1 MIKIFTYILLFFL
14 ITPAIGNTAAY
25 NFEADGI
32 YIDEITTS
40 ELENI
45 YQIYG
50 YKDYIYMRDWIYPPI
65 FLKKLPSDF
74 REITDSQKR
83 NKLFLQIIG
92 PLALKT
98 QEHLLEERV
107 KILSLEKEFKESH
120 NLPPAQENYLEE
132 QAQKYDVF
140 TRLKGE
146 RRYAYILKELI
157 LRVNAVSPSLL
168 MGVAAIESNWG
179 TNRPSNEANSLYREL
194 LWYSDEAGLIPQ
206 NETED
211 KDYKYKIFPSL
222 IDSMYSYA
230 HKINSGVNYHQVRFL
245 RQEIESRDKP
255 VFGRTLAHAMIFDS
269 NLPNFAGLLDY
280 TITFYELTNF
290 DEASLGDIDWLLEKT
305 NEGTQLDKKL

>member
-1 MIKIFTYILLFFL
+1 MIKFFAYLFLSL
-14 ITPAIGNTAAY
+14 IINSSIGKTAIY
-25 NFEADGI
+25 DFKADGI
-32 YIDEITTS
+32 YIDEITTA
-40 ELENI
+40 ELEDI

-65 FLKKLPSDF
+65 FLKRLPSDF
-74 REITDSQKR
+74 QEIKDSQKR
-83 NKLFLQIIG
+83 NKLFLQIVG

-107 KILSLEKEFKESH
+107 KILTLEKEFKESH
-120 NLPPAQENYLEE
+120 NLTPKQENYLEE
-132 QAQKYDVF
+132 QAKKYEVF

-179 TNRPSNEANSLYREL
+179 TNRPSNIANSLYREL
-194 LWYSDEAGLIPQ
+194 LWYSDEPGLAPED
-206 NETED
+206 ETED
-211 KDYKYKIFPSL
+211 TSYKYKIFPSL

-230 HKINSGVNYHQVRFL
+230 HKINSSVNYHQVRFL

-290 DEASLGDIDWLLEKT
+290 DEATLGDIDWLLSKT
-305 NEGTQLDKKL
+305 NDTP

>member
-74 REITDSQKR
+74 QEINDSQKR

-120 NLPPAQENYLEE
+120 NLTPAQENYLEE